1 MNILKNTFNPE
12 KIKLS
17 NGKEVTPPK
26 SKNLFIVLGVL
37 ASVIFAGKITGFDIS
52 KIINKGHQFFVLL
65 GEMFPPDFSYAKDVL
80 PSLMETIKMSLLGS
94 FIGATISLPFA
105 ILASVN
111 INHNKPLLLTVRFIL
126 SIIRTLPTLV
136 IALIATYVFDL
147 GAFAG
152 TVAIGIFTVGIV
164 SKMIYERI
172 ETVDMG
178 AFEAMESAGST
189 KLQCFRYAIL
199 PQILPAYLSSALW
212 SFEVNV
218 RYAAIL
224 GYVGAGGIGLILNE
238 KIGWREYDKVGMI
251 LLMLFVTVVIIEYTS
266 QYIRERLS

>member
-1 MNILKNTFNPE
+1 MKLLKNTFKPE
-12 KIKLS
+12 KITLG

-26 SKNLFIVLGVL
+26 SKLIFIILGVL
-37 ASVIFAGKITGFDIS
+37 AAIIFSAQITGFDMS
-52 KIINKGHQFFVLL
+52 KLIKKGHQFFAILAD
-65 GEMFPPDFSYAKDVL
+65 MFPPDFSYASDVVSPL
-80 PSLMETIKMSLLGS
+80 LETIKMSILGS
-94 FIGATISLPFA
+94 VVGSTIALPFA
-105 ILASVN
+105 MLASVN
-111 INHNKPLLLTVRFIL
+111 VNHNKPVLLTVRFIL
-126 SIIRTLPTLV
+126 SIIRTLPTLI
-136 IALIATYVFDL
+136 IALIATYIFDL

-152 TVAIGIFTVGIV
+152 TVAISIFTVGIV

-189 KLQCFRYAIL
+189 KLQCFRYAIM
-199 PQILPAYLSSALW
+199 PQILPAYFSSALW

-251 LLMLFVTVVIIEYTS
+251 LLMLFVTVVIIEYIS